1 VLSVMKIVIVMMKMR
16 KKIMSNWNDN
26 GQYGGMFVVC
36 LKHDKGRIRL
46 GIWAQDTEEAIER
59 ICNIE
64 RAPRSAIL
72 WVKKGK

>member
-1 VLSVMKIVIVMMKMR
+1 MKIVIVMMRK
-16 KKIMSNWNDN
+16 KKIMSDNWNAD
-26 GQYGGMFVVC
+26 GRYGGMFIVC

-46 GIWAQDTEEAIER
+46 GIWAQDTDEAIER

-64 RAPRSAIL
+64 RAPKSAVL

>member
-1 VLSVMKIVIVMMKMR
+1 
-16 KKIMSNWNDN
+16 MSNWNDN

>member
-1 VLSVMKIVIVMMKMR
+1 MKIVIVMMKMR